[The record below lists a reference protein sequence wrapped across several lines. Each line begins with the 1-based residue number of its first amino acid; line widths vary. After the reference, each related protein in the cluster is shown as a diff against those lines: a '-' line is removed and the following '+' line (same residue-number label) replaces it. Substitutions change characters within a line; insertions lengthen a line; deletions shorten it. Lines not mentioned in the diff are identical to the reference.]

1 MNKLVSIIIRTK
13 NEERW
18 ISSCLRSVFRQS
30 YKNIEVI
37 IVDNKSTDHTIE
49 KSKSFAVKIISIDE
63 FFPGKAIN
71 DGIRASS
78 GEYIVCLSAHCI
90 PVNEFW
96 LENLIQD
103 IENQKVAGIYGRQEP
118 LSFTSDIDKRDLLTV
133 FGLDRKI
140 QVKDSFFQ
148 NANSAFRKDIWQKY
162 PFDENISNIE
172 DRVWGEKVIS
182 EGLKIIYEPQASVYH
197 WHGIHQDLNPD
208 RAKNVVRILES
219 LKSFKSADNN
229 HQNPEDLNILA
240 IIPVRGETLE
250 FGNSTLLETTI
261 DSAKKSKYISE
272 IIVSTDS
279 NETAEIARMH
289 SIDTPFIRPAV
300 LSEEFIDIFEVVKF
314 TLERLEENSKHFDL
328 VVLLEEIYPFR
339 SDDLIDKM
347 ISQLLLKGQDTVMA
361 AIEEKRS
368 IWTQTDNKVKLLNTE
383 EELLMPSSLKK
394 SHSFIGMIGIC
405 CVTHPESIRSKSVLD
420 DKVGIYQIHNPMSAM
435 TIRKNI
441 DNINANSMIKLWESY
456 NEEGI

>member
-1 MNKLVSIIIRTK
+1 
-13 NEERW
+13 
-18 ISSCLRSVFRQS
+18 
-30 YKNIEVI
+30 
-37 IVDNKSTDHTIE
+37 
-49 KSKSFAVKIISIDE
+49 
-63 FFPGKAIN
+63 
-71 DGIRASS
+71 
-78 GEYIVCLSAHCI
+78 
-90 PVNEFW
+90 
-96 LENLIQD
+96 
-103 IENQKVAGIYGRQEP
+103 
-118 LSFTSDIDKRDLLTV
+118 
-133 FGLDRKI
+133 
-140 QVKDSFFQ
+140 
-148 NANSAFRKDIWQKY
+148 
-162 PFDENISNIE
+162 
-172 DRVWGEKVIS
+172 
-182 EGLKIIYEPQASVYH
+182 
-197 WHGIHQDLNPD
+197 
-208 RAKNVVRILES
+208 
-219 LKSFKSADNN
+219 
-229 HQNPEDLNILA
+229 
-240 IIPVRGETLE
+240 
-250 FGNSTLLETTI
+250 
-261 DSAKKSKYISE
+261 
-272 IIVSTDS
+272 
-279 NETAEIARMH
+279 MH

-405 CVTHPESIRSKSVLD
+405 CVTHPESIRCKSVLD

-441 DNINANSMIKLWESY
+441 DNINANSMRKLWESY